1 MYKKIAAVMVA
12 LAGATLTGCGGQD
25 AATSAPAQPGT
36 TAGNQAPASQ
46 PNYDIPMT
54 NFAPLK
60 IGNYDVQPMFEE
72 VIENGHYNIK
82 ITGGEVAAVR
92 IWVGPEDASGVMVVK
107 TEIEN
112 DYNHGH
118 VEVPKP
124 IPADARLWIEIET
137 PTGEKLKGSTPLK
150 AA

>member
-1 MYKKIAAVMVA
+1 MYRLLTTLMVSMILFSA
-12 LAGATLTGCGGQD
+12 CGGQD
-25 AATSAPAQPGT
+25 AT
-36 TAGNQAPASQ
+36 QAKPDAKPKNSVSTQASD
-46 PNYDIPMT
+46 DIPMT
-54 NFAPLK
+54 NMPSLK
-60 IGNYDVQPMFEE
+60 IGPYSVQPMFEE

-82 ITGGEVAAVR
+82 ITGGDVAAVR

-137 PTGEKLKGSTPLK
+137 PGGEKLKGSTPLK